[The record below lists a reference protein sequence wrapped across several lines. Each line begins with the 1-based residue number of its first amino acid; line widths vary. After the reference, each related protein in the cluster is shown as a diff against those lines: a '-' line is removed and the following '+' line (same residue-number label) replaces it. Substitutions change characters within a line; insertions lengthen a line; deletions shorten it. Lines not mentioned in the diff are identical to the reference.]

1 MEALRATDPTT
12 VGGRYRLLGRLGS
25 GGMGVV
31 YLGRSPGGRL
41 VAVKC
46 VHRELAADPE
56 FRRRFAHE
64 LEAVRRV
71 GGFHTAQ
78 VVDADPDGDPPWL
91 VTAYVPG
98 PSLAEAVAAH
108 GPLPEASLRVLGA
121 GLAEALDAIHAVG
134 LIHRDLKPSNVLLA
148 DDGPR
153 VIDFGIARALDG
165 TAITRTQVVVGTPG
179 YMAPEQIAGGAI
191 GPACDVFSL
200 GHVLCHAA
208 GCAPF
213 GRGGAQVM
221 LYRVMH
227 TEPDLGGVPQ
237 ALRPAIA
244 ACLARDPADRPTPAE
259 LLDLF
264 GPAAHDAPAGA
275 WLPAQRRAAPVV
287 AGIPGDA
294 PPVGPPPLGPP
305 NGPPNE
311 PNEPNDRTRTAI
323 TEVQQAPDAPPPG
336 GGKRRLRW
344 LPVPLALVLVAAA
357 VCVRLFVITGGSG
370 PPDCFPSGGT
380 PAGSSPP
387 TRVTSVPAGT
397 PHPPAPTG
405 PADRTVIELGQSVTL
420 SWDHAAAASRVFTGL
435 GDDAPRYTAW
445 LSTAACTFTPTATG
459 LYRWEASTAN
469 AAEGQAGSAWSED
482 RFLFV
487 RAKSSSTPD
496 PGQDAP
502 AVPRL
507 LAPADQAV
515 AKAGQ
520 PVSLSWTANGFAS
533 HPSVLSPDGTWQNMP
548 WQDASTYLYTP
559 PSPGIYVWSAFT
571 EAKGGCDGGA
581 CASGASAQRYL
592 IVE

>member
-78 VVDADPDGDPPWL
+78 VVDADPGGDPPWL

-213 GRGGAQVM
+213 GHGAAQVM
-221 LYRVMH
+221 LYRVLH

-275 WLPAQRRAAPVV
+275 WLPAQRRAAP
-287 AGIPGDA
+287 AHP
-294 PPVGPPPLGPP
+294 GPPPIGPP
-305 NGPPNE
+305 NG
-311 PNEPNDRTRTAI
+311 PNDRTRTAV
-323 TEVQQAPDAPPPG
+323 TELRQAPDAPPPG
-336 GGKRRLRW
+336 GGKHRLRW

-357 VCVRLFVITGGSG
+357 VCVRLFVMTGGSG
-370 PPDCFPSGGT
+370 PPDCFPSGGA
-380 PAGSSPP
+380 PADSAPP
-387 TRVTSVPAGT
+387 ARVTSVPAGT
-397 PHPPAPTG
+397 PHPPEPTG

-420 SWDHAAAASRVFTGL
+420 SWDHAAAMSRVFTGL

-445 LSTAACTFTPTATG
+445 LSSAACTFTPTAAG

-469 AAEGQAGSAWSED
+469 AAEGQTGSAWSED

-487 RAKSSSTPD
+487 RAKGSSTPD
-496 PGQDAP
+496 PGHDTP

-507 LAPADQAV
+507 LAPADQTV
-515 AKAGQ
+515 AKAGR
-520 PVSLSWTANGFAS
+520 PVSLSWTASGFSS
-533 HPSVLSPDGTWQNMP
+533 HASVLSPDGTWQNMP

-571 EAKGGCDGGA
+571 EAKGGCDGGT